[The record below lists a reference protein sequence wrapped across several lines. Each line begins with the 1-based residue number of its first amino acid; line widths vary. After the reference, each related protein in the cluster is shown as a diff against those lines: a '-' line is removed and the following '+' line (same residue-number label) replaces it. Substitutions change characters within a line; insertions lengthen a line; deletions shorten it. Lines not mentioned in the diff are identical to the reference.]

1 MISILL
7 SPKFW
12 WSEDT
17 LFPPGN
23 GKPVQI
29 YDGRKSLTDG
39 NYEIAPVS
47 TGISDTDKESSKGE
61 IIYFRDSEDE
71 MPDSD
76 EDPDDDLDI

>member
-1 MISILL
+1 M
-7 SPKFW
+7 W
-12 WSEDT
+12 WSENT
-17 LFPPGN
+17 LFPAGN

-29 YDGRKSLTDG
+29 YDGRKSLTDSKYDIG
-39 NYEIAPVS
+39 PVS
-47 TGISDTDKESSKGE
+47 TGISDTDESSKGE